1 MRRAGDGLADAHCS
15 TTWRFHDE
23 KSNCAHPWYP
33 ALLLG
38 LLLSLVVQAR
48 PWPGNIDPVNKWV
61 WGTNAGWINF
71 APEYD
76 GVTVVPDH
84 LEGYAWGENIG
95 WIRLGTYIGGGSHTY
110 GNDAAGT
117 YGVNQ
122 DGAGH
127 LSGYAWGT
135 NVGWINFAPANGGV
149 TIDPP
154 PANFRATPGAKTSA
168 GSSSRAPVWSSTAS
182 SC

>member
-1 MRRAGDGLADAHCS
+1 MKNRIR
-15 TTWRFHDE
+15 T
-23 KSNCAHPWYP
+23 HPWSA

-38 LLLSLVVQAR
+38 LLLSLVVVGAALA
-48 PWPGNIDPVNKWV
+48 GNIDPVNKWA

-76 GVTVVPDH
+76 GVTVYPDH

-95 WIRLGTYIGGGSHTY
+95 WIRLGTYIGGGTHTY
-110 GNDAAGT
+110 ANDAAST

-122 DGAGH
+122 DGAGN

-135 NVGWINFAPANGGV
+135 NVGWINF
-149 TIDPP
+149 DPDG
-154 PANFRATPGAKTSA
+154 AAGDDRSGHRRISGLRLGRERRLDQLQGHRCGRLRRRRADGCCVA
-168 GSSSRAPVWSSTAS
+168 
-182 SC
+182 